1 MISVNSVAEKNMNTQ
16 PNPFQPVLDSL
27 LDEKKDFPR
36 KHLQQFSD
44 LGDLELKTL
53 LDVWSG
59 VSLKRKLTL
68 LEGLES
74 LAEDDTLVNF
84 EDLAKA
90 LLSDG
95 ESAVRARAIRL
106 LRECEDAKLISMYI
120 DFLKNDSDANTRAEA
135 AVALGLFVALGE
147 FEEIPEAFHH
157 QTEDAL
163 LEAATGADD
172 VKVRRRAL
180 ESLGFSSRPE
190 AQALIESAFQQDD
203 PAWQASALFAMGRS
217 ADDRWDEQVVASLLS
232 DNRSVREAAVEAA
245 GQLAIK
251 SASPILLKML
261 EDEEDDDVTSAVIW
275 SLSQIGGEDAR
286 AYIETLLDQTEDEE
300 QIEFLEE
307 ALENLAFTEDLDRFD
322 LLNFEPD
329 FDLDDEDED
338 KALLN

>member
-1 MISVNSVAEKNMNTQ
+1 MNTQ

-44 LGDLELKTL
+44 LGELELKIL
-53 LDVWSG
+53 LDVWPRIS
-59 VSLKRKLTL
+59 VKRKLTL

-84 EDLAKA
+84 DDLAKA
-90 LLSDG
+90 LLSDV

-106 LRECEDAKLISMYI
+106 LRECEDAKLISMYL

-147 FEEIPEAFHH
+147 FEEIPEALHR

-163 LEAATGADD
+163 LDAVNSADD

-203 PAWQASALFAMGRS
+203 SAWQASALFAMGRS
-217 ADDRWDEQVVASLLS
+217 ADNRWDEQVLASLMS
-232 DNRSVREAAVEAA
+232 DNRNVREAAVEAA
-245 GQLAIK
+245 GHLGIK
-251 SASPILLKML
+251 AASPILIKML
-261 EDEEDDDVTSAVIW
+261 EDEDDDDVTSAIIW

-286 AYIETLLDQTEDEE
+286 SYIETLLDQTEDEE

-329 FDLDDEDED
+329 LDFDEDDEN